1 MKQPT
6 LLSYHRY
13 RYLKLASV
21 LVIVS
26 VLAYVVHTPAI
37 KPNGGT
43 WLGYTLGTL
52 GALII
57 LLLLAF
63 GIRKRSYRSTLGK
76 LQGWLSAHI
85 YLGAALVIIATLHT
99 GFEFGWNIHT
109 LAYVLTLLVVASGFW
124 GMYFYIR
131 NPARMSA
138 ALRGETLE
146 QHLLAIAEIDHHSRT
161 LAMNHYDHVN
171 KALLESNN
179 APLFENFWQQ
189 FSGKNPQC
197 RTAAVTGLLIA
208 STEKMTGEQARIN
221 AAVYELQL
229 QKLAR
234 LNRLRNYTRLKTWV
248 DSWLIVHVPLSIALL
263 AALTAHVVSVF
274 FYW

>member
-1 MKQPT
+1 MKQQT
-6 LLSYHRY
+6 LLSFRHF
-13 RYLKLASV
+13 RYLKLAS
-21 LVIVS
+21 LLALLS
-26 VLAYVVHTPAI
+26 VFAYIAHNPAI

-63 GIRKRSYRSTLGK
+63 GIRKRSYQSRLGK
-76 LQGWLSAHI
+76 LQGWLSAHV
-85 YLGAALVIIATLHT
+85 YLGTALVIIATLHT

-109 LAYVLTLLVVASGFW
+109 MAYVLTLLVVASGFW

-131 NPARMSA
+131 NPARMST

-146 QHLLAIAEIDHHSRT
+146 QHLLAIAEIDNHSRT
-161 LAMNHYDHVN
+161 LAMNHYDHIN

-179 APLFENFWQQ
+179 APLFEHFWQQ
-189 FSGKNPQC
+189 FTGKNPGC
-197 RTAAVTGLLIA
+197 RTAAVTQLLIA
-208 STEKMTGEQARIN
+208 STEKMTGEQARMN

-248 DSWLIVHVPLSIALL
+248 DAWLLLHVPLSIALL
-263 AALTAHVVSVF
+263 AALTAHIVSVF

>member
-6 LLSYHRY
+6 LLSYQRY
-13 RYLKLASV
+13 RYLKASALLV
-21 LVIVS
+21 LLS
-26 VLAYVVHTPAI
+26 VAAYIAHNPAI
-37 KPNGGT
+37 KANGGT

-63 GIRKRSYRSTLGK
+63 GIRKRSYQSTLGK

-109 LAYVLTLLVVASGFW
+109 LAYALTLLVVASGFW

-146 QHLLAIAEIDHHSRT
+146 QHLLAIAEIDNHSRT
-161 LAMNHYDHVN
+161 LAMNHFDHIN

-179 APLFENFWQQ
+179 APLFENFLQQ
-189 FSGKNPQC
+189 FKGKNPRCQ
-197 RTAAVTGLLIA
+197 TAAVTQLLIA
-208 STEKMTGEQARIN
+208 STEKLSGEQAKTN

-234 LNRLRNYTRLKTWV
+234 LNRLRQYTRLKTWV

-263 AALTAHVVSVF
+263 AALIAHIVSVF

>member
-6 LLSYHRY
+6 LLSYQHY
-13 RYLKLASV
+13 RYLKLASW
-21 LVIVS
+21 LTIMS
-26 VLAYVVHTPAI
+26 VLAYLLYDPAI
-37 KPNGGT
+37 KANGGT
-43 WLGYTLGTL
+43 WLGYTLGTI

-63 GIRKRSYRSTLGK
+63 GIRKRSYQSTLGK

-85 YLGAALVIIATLHT
+85 YLGAALVVVATLHT
-99 GFEFGWNIHT
+99 GFEFGLNVHT
-109 LAYVLTLLVVASGFW
+109 LAYALTLLVVASGFW

-146 QHLLAIAEIDHHSRT
+146 QHLLAIAEIDNHSRT
-161 LAMNHYDHVN
+161 LAMNHYDHIN

-179 APLFENFWQQ
+179 APLFEHFWQQ

-197 RTAAVTGLLIA
+197 QTAAVTRLLIA
-208 STEKMTGEQARIN
+208 STEKMTGEQAKIN

-263 AALTAHVVSVF
+263 AALIAHIVSVF

>member
-6 LLSYHRY
+6 LLSYQHF
-13 RYLKLASV
+13 RYLKLSALLAV
-21 LVIVS
+21 LSIV
-26 VLAYVVHTPAI
+26 AYIAHNPAI
-37 KPNGGT
+37 KANGGT

-63 GIRKRSYRSTLGK
+63 GIRKRSYQSTLGK

-85 YLGAALVIIATLHT
+85 YLGAALVIVATLHT

-109 LAYVLTLLVVASGFW
+109 LAYALTLLVVASGFW

-131 NPARMSA
+131 NPARMST

-146 QHLLAIAEIDHHSRT
+146 QHLLAIAEIDNHSRT
-161 LAMNHYDHVN
+161 LAMNHFDHIN
-171 KALLESNN
+171 QALLESNN
-179 APLFENFWQQ
+179 APLFENFLQQ
-189 FSGKNPQC
+189 FKGINPRC
-197 RTAAVTGLLIA
+197 RTAAVTQLLIA
-208 STEKMTGEQARIN
+208 STEKLSGEQAKTN

-234 LNRLRNYTRLKTWV
+234 LNRLRQYTRLKTWV

-263 AALTAHVVSVF
+263 AALTAHIVSVF

>member
-6 LLSYHRY
+6 LLSYQNY
-13 RYLKLASV
+13 RYLKLAS
-21 LVIVS
+21 LLAIAS
-26 VLAYVVHTPAI
+26 MLAYIAHNPSV
-37 KPNGGT
+37 KPSGGT
-43 WLGYTLGTL
+43 WLGYTLGTI
-52 GALII
+52 GTLII

-63 GIRKRSYRSTLGK
+63 GIRKRSYQSTLGK

-85 YLGAALVIIATLHT
+85 YLGAALVIVATLHS

-146 QHLLAIAEIDHHSRT
+146 QHLLAIAEIDNHSRT

-171 KALLESNN
+171 QALLASNN

-197 RTAAVTGLLIA
+197 RTAAVTSLLIA
-208 STEKMTGEQARIN
+208 STEKMTGEQAKIN

-234 LNRLRNYTRLKTWV
+234 LNRLRHYTRLKTWV

-263 AALTAHVVSVF
+263 AALTAHIVSVF

>member
-6 LLSYHRY
+6 LLSYQQY
-13 RYLKLASV
+13 RYLKLAA
-21 LVIVS
+21 LLAMLS
-26 VLAYVVHTPAI
+26 VLAYNVHNPSV

-43 WLGYTLGTL
+43 WQGYVLGTA

-63 GIRKRSYRSTLGK
+63 GIRKRSYQSTLGK

-85 YLGAALVIIATLHT
+85 YLGTALVIIATLHT

-109 LAYVLTLLVVASGFW
+109 LAYALTLLVVASGFW

-131 NPARMSA
+131 NPVRMSA

-146 QHLLAIAEIDHHSRT
+146 QHLLAIAEIDNHSRT

-171 KALLESNN
+171 QALLDSNN
-179 APLFENFWQQ
+179 APLFESFWQQ
-189 FSGKNPQC
+189 FTGKNPHC
-197 RTAAVTGLLIA
+197 RTASVTRLLIA
-208 STEKMTGEQARIN
+208 STEKMTGEQAKTN

-263 AALTAHVVSVF
+263 AALTAHIVSVF

>member
-13 RYLKLASV
+13 RYLKLAS
-21 LVIVS
+21 LLAIAS
-26 VLAYVVHTPAI
+26 MLAYIAHNPSI

-43 WLGYTLGTL
+43 WLGYTLGTI

-63 GIRKRSYRSTLGK
+63 GIRKRSYQSTLGK

-85 YLGAALVIIATLHT
+85 YLGAALVIVATLHS

-146 QHLLAIAEIDHHSRT
+146 QHLLAIAEIDNHSRT

-171 KALLESNN
+171 QALLASNN

-197 RTAAVTGLLIA
+197 RTAAVTSLLIA
-208 STEKMTGEQARIN
+208 STEKMTGEQAKIN

-234 LNRLRNYTRLKTWV
+234 LNRLRHYTRLKTWV

-263 AALTAHVVSVF
+263 AALTAHIVSVF

>member
-13 RYLKLASV
+13 RYLKLATLLV
-21 LVIVS
+21 LLSIV
-26 VLAYVVHTPAI
+26 AYAAHNPAI

-63 GIRKRSYRSTLGK
+63 GIRKRSYKSTLGK
-76 LQGWLSAHI
+76 VQGWLSAHI
-85 YLGAALVIIATLHT
+85 YLGTALVVIATLHT
-99 GFEFGWNIHT
+99 GFEFGLNVHT
-109 LAYVLTLLVVASGFW
+109 LTYVLTLLVVASGFW

-146 QHLLAIAEIDHHSRT
+146 QHLLAIAEIDNHSRT

-171 KALLESNN
+171 RALLESNN
-179 APLFENFWQQ
+179 APLFNHFWQQ
-189 FSGKNPQC
+189 FTGRNPQC
-197 RTAAVTGLLIA
+197 LTTAVTRLLIT
-208 STEKMTGEQARIN
+208 STEKMSGEQAKTN

-248 DSWLIVHVPLSIALL
+248 DVWLIVHVPLSIALL
-263 AALTAHVVSVF
+263 AALIAHIISVF

>member
-6 LLSYHRY
+6 LLSYQRY
-13 RYLKLASV
+13 RYLKLAS
-21 LVIVS
+21 LLTIMS
-26 VLAYVVHTPAI
+26 VLAYIAHTPAI

-63 GIRKRSYRSTLGK
+63 GIRKRSYQSTLGK

-85 YLGAALVIIATLHT
+85 YLGAALIIVATLHS

-146 QHLLAIAEIDHHSRT
+146 QHLLAIAEIDNHSRA

-171 KALLESNN
+171 QALLESNN

-189 FSGKNPQC
+189 FSGKNPHC
-197 RTAAVTGLLIA
+197 RTAAVTSLLIA
-208 STEKMTGEQARIN
+208 STEKMTGEQAKIN
-221 AAVYELQL
+221 TAVYELQL

-234 LNRLRNYTRLKTWV
+234 LNRLRHYTRLKTWV

-263 AALTAHVVSVF
+263 AALTAHIVSVF

>member
-6 LLSYHRY
+6 LLSYQRY
-13 RYLKLASV
+13 RYLKASALLV
-21 LVIVS
+21 LLSIA
-26 VLAYVVHTPAI
+26 AYIAHNPAI
-37 KPNGGT
+37 KANGGT

-63 GIRKRSYRSTLGK
+63 GIRKRSYQSTLGK

-109 LAYVLTLLVVASGFW
+109 LAYALTLLVVASGFW

-146 QHLLAIAEIDHHSRT
+146 QHLLAIAEIDNHSRT
-161 LAMNHYDHVN
+161 LAMNHFDHIN

-179 APLFENFWQQ
+179 APLFENFLQQ
-189 FSGKNPQC
+189 FKGKNPRCQ
-197 RTAAVTGLLIA
+197 TAVVAKLLIA
-208 STEKMTGEQARIN
+208 STEKLSGEQAKTN

-234 LNRLRNYTRLKTWV
+234 LNRLRQYTRLKTWV

-263 AALTAHVVSVF
+263 AALAAHIVSVF